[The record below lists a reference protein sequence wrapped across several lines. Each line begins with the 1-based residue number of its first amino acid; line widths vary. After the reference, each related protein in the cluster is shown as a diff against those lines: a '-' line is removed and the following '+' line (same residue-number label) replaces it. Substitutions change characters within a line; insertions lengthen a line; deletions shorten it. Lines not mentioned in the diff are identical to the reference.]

1 MLTRRADVAFHFQ
14 NVGLRPIA
22 EIDRE
27 FAQEAAR
34 MTFRPEGDGD
44 LPLSAGRYGTPVEI
58 RLQASARGF
67 DLGRRD
73 GFPSPVDECERMPR

>member
-1 MLTRRADVAFHFQ
+1 
-14 NVGLRPIA
+14 
-22 EIDRE
+22 
-27 FAQEAAR
+27 

-44 LPLSAGRYGTPVEI
+44 LPLSAGCYGTPVEI

-73 GFPSPVDECERMPR
+73 GFLSPVDECERMSWQPNGVLSESAEVA